1 MSENVLERYNFLL
14 QHLWFYWHH
23 EPHDHAN
30 TRNSE
35 KSDSER
41 LGKKIGDARCSELE
55 KRKNGS
61 AISLLPLSAFS
72 SAGTNR
78 KIAVRNN

>member
-1 MSENVLERYNFLL
+1 MYSKDTIFFYNTCGFTDIMNLTIMRIQETARKTIAKDLEKMAI
-14 QHLWFYWHH
+14 
-23 EPHDHAN
+23 P
-30 TRNSE
+30 
-35 KSDSER
+35 
-41 LGKKIGDARCSELE
+41 RCSELE

-61 AISLLPLSAFS
+61 AISLLLLSAFS